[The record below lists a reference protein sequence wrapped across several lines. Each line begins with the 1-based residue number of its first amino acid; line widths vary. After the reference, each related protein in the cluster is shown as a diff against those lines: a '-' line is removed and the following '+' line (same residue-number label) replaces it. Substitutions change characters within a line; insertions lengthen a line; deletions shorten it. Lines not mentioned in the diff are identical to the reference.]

1 MGVPEKIKAIQD
13 EIHKTQIN
21 KATEFHIGLLKA
33 KIAKLKRELD
43 ENTHGKTVSSGGG
56 NVGFDVRKAG
66 DATVVLIGFPSVGK
80 STLLNSLTNA
90 KSKTGAYSFTTLTA
104 VPGMLEYNGS
114 QIQILDLPGIIEGA
128 SAGKGLGKRVLSVAR
143 NANLILMIL
152 DVFQIHHLE
161 VLKKE
166 LFEIGIKVNEKPPDV
181 VVEKTATGGISIN
194 IQAPTQVNENFIK
207 NVMRI
212 NGYHNGRITIKEKGL
227 TIDQLIDVVS
237 GNRIYIPSLVVINKI
252 DLVDPQ
258 YLKSETSRLNIP
270 FVAVSADT
278 NTNMVNL
285 KKEIY
290 NKLDFI
296 RIYMKP
302 KGKEADFVEPL
313 IMPRSSTVHNICG
326 KIHRNMIR
334 DFKFAQ
340 VWGKSVKFE
349 GQKVGLDHKVLDE
362 DVLTIVRKIN
372 AL

>member
-1 MGVPEKIKAIQD
+1 MGIPEKIKVIQD

-90 KSKTGAYSFTTLTA
+90 KSKTGVYSFTTLTA

-143 NANLILMIL
+143 NANLILIVL

-166 LFEIGIKVNEKPPDV
+166 LFEIGIKVNERPPDV
-181 VVEKTATGGISIN
+181 VVEKTTTGGISIN
-194 IQAPTQVNENFIK
+194 IQAPIQVNENFIK

-227 TIDQLIDVVS
+227 TIDQLIDVLS
-237 GNRIYIPSLVVINKI
+237 GNRIYIPSLVVVNKI
-252 DLVDPQ
+252 DLDPQ
-258 YLKSETSRLNIP
+258 YLKSMTSKLNIP

-278 NTNMVNL
+278 NTNIENL

-302 KGKEADFVEPL
+302 KGKEADFIEPL
-313 IMPRSSTVHNICG
+313 IMPRGSTVHNICG

>member
-166 LFEIGIKVNEKPPDV
+166 LFEIGIKVNEKPPDI

-258 YLKSETSRLNIP
+258 YLKSETSRLNFP

-278 NTNMVNL
+278 NTNIENL

-313 IMPRSSTVHNICG
+313 IMPRGSTVHNICG

>member
-56 NVGFDVRKAG
+56 NIGFDVRKAG

-227 TIDQLIDVVS
+227 TIDQLIDVLS
-237 GNRIYIPSLVVINKI
+237 GNRIYIPSLVVVNKI

-278 NTNMVNL
+278 NTNIENL

-313 IMPRSSTVHNICG
+313 IMPRGSTVHNICG

>member
-1 MGVPEKIKAIQD
+1 MV
-13 EIHKTQIN
+13 
-21 KATEFHIGLLKA
+21 
-33 KIAKLKRELD
+33 
-43 ENTHGKTVSSGGG
+43 
-56 NVGFDVRKAG
+56 
-66 DATVVLIGFPSVGK
+66 
-80 STLLNSLTNA
+80 
-90 KSKTGAYSFTTLTA
+90 
-104 VPGMLEYNGS
+104 
-114 QIQILDLPGIIEGA
+114 
-128 SAGKGLGKRVLSVAR
+128 
-143 NANLILMIL
+143 
-152 DVFQIHHLE
+152 
-161 VLKKE
+161 
-166 LFEIGIKVNEKPPDV
+166 
-181 VVEKTATGGISIN
+181 
-194 IQAPTQVNENFIK
+194 
-207 NVMRI
+207 
-212 NGYHNGRITIKEKGL
+212 
-227 TIDQLIDVVS
+227 
-237 GNRIYIPSLVVINKI
+237 NKI

-278 NTNMVNL
+278 NTNIENL

-313 IMPRSSTVHNICG
+313 IMPRGSTVHNICG

-349 GQKVGLDHKVLDE
+349 GQKVGLDHKVLNE

>member
-56 NVGFDVRKAG
+56 NIGFDVRKAG

-258 YLKSETSRLNIP
+258 YLKSETSRLNFP

-278 NTNMVNL
+278 NTNIENL

-313 IMPRSSTVHNICG
+313 IMPRGSTVHNICG

>member
-227 TIDQLIDVVS
+227 TIDQLIDVLS
-237 GNRIYIPSLVVINKI
+237 GNRIYIPSLVVVNKI

-278 NTNMVNL
+278 NTNIENL

-313 IMPRSSTVHNICG
+313 IMPRGSTVHNICG
-326 KIHRNMIR
+326 KIHRNMVR

-349 GQKVGLDHKVLDE
+349 GQKVGLDHKLLDE
-362 DVLTIVRKIN
+362 DVLTIVRRIN

>member
-1 MGVPEKIKAIQD
+1 MGIPEKIKAIQD

-33 KIAKLKRELD
+33 KIAKLKKELD
-43 ENTHGKTVSSGGG
+43 ENTHGKTVSTGGG
-56 NVGFDVRKAG
+56 NIGFDVRKAG

-143 NANLILMIL
+143 NANLILLVL
-152 DVFQIHHLE
+152 DVFQINHLE
-161 VLKKE
+161 ILKKE
-166 LFEIGIKVNEKPPDV
+166 LFEIGIKVNEKPPDIL
-181 VVEKTATGGISIN
+181 VEKTTTGGISVN
-194 IQAPTQVNENFIK
+194 IQAPTEVDENFIK

-212 NGYHNGRITIKEKGL
+212 NGYHNGRITIREKGL
-227 TIDQLIDVVS
+227 TIDQLIDVLS
-237 GNRIYIPSLVVINKI
+237 GNRVYIPALTVINKI
-252 DLVDPQ
+252 DLVDSQ
-258 YLKSETSRLNIP
+258 YLKNATSKLNVP
-270 FVAVSADT
+270 FVPVSADS
-278 NTNMVNL
+278 NTNIETL
-285 KKEIY
+285 KREIY

-313 IMPRSSTVHNICG
+313 IMPRGSTVHNICG
-326 KIHRNMIR
+326 KIHRNMTR

-349 GQKVGLDHKVLDE
+349 GQKVGLDHRVVDE
-362 DVLTIVRKIN
+362 DVLTIVKKIN

>member
-1 MGVPEKIKAIQD
+1 MLNDKQKA
-13 EIHKTQIN
+13 
-21 KATEFHIGLLKA
+21 
-33 KIAKLKRELD
+33 
-43 ENTHGKTVSSGGG
+43 S
-56 NVGFDVRKAG
+56 
-66 DATVVLIGFPSVGK
+66 
-80 STLLNSLTNA
+80 
-90 KSKTGAYSFTTLTA
+90 
-104 VPGMLEYNGS
+104 
-114 QIQILDLPGIIEGA
+114 
-128 SAGKGLGKRVLSVAR
+128 
-143 NANLILMIL
+143 
-152 DVFQIHHLE
+152 
-161 VLKKE
+161 LKKE

-258 YLKSETSRLNIP
+258 YLKSETSRLNFP

-278 NTNMVNL
+278 NTNIENL

-313 IMPRSSTVHNICG
+313 IMPRGSTVHNICG

>member
-227 TIDQLIDVVS
+227 TIDQLIDVLS
-237 GNRIYIPSLVVINKI
+237 GNRIYIPSLVVVNKI

-278 NTNMVNL
+278 NTNIENL

-313 IMPRSSTVHNICG
+313 IMPRGSTVHNICG

>member
-194 IQAPTQVNENFIK
+194 IQTPTQVNENFIK

-227 TIDQLIDVVS
+227 TIDQLIDVLS
-237 GNRIYIPSLVVINKI
+237 GNRIYIPSLVVVNKI

-278 NTNMVNL
+278 NTNIENL

-313 IMPRSSTVHNICG
+313 IMPRGSTVHNICG

>member
-43 ENTHGKTVSSGGG
+43 ENTHGKTVSTGGG
-56 NVGFDVRKAG
+56 SVGFDVRKAG

-80 STLLNSLTNA
+80 STLLNALTNA

-128 SAGKGLGKRVLSVAR
+128 SAGKGLGKRVLSVAK
-143 NANLILMIL
+143 NANLILL
-152 DVFQIHHLE
+152 VVDVFQIHHLE
-161 VLKKE
+161 ILKIE
-166 LFEIGIKVNEKPPDV
+166 LFEIGIKVNEKPQDV
-181 VVEKTATGGISIN
+181 IVEKTSTIGVSIN
-194 IQAPTQVNENFIK
+194 IQAPIEVDENFIK

-227 TIDQLIDVVS
+227 TIDQLIDVLS
-237 GNRIYIPSLVVINKI
+237 GNRVYIPSLVVVNKI
-252 DLVDPQ
+252 DLVDTQ
-258 YLKSETSRLNIP
+258 YLKSESSKLNIP

-278 NTNMVNL
+278 NTNIENL

-302 KGKEADFVEPL
+302 KGKEADYVEPL
-313 IMPRSSTVHNICG
+313 IMPRGRTVHNICG
-326 KIHRNMIR
+326 KIHRNMVR

-362 DVLTIVRKIN
+362 DVLTIVRRIN